1 MQITKRWLLIALM
14 VPVLAITA
22 LLARAD
28 SLSEEDVNRLVRSYI
43 LENPE
48 IIVEAIT
55 ILQQREQAQQQ
66 AGEGEM
72 LSRLQDDLIA
82 NPGDPV
88 LGNPNGS
95 VTLVEFSDYNCGFCK
110 RAHDTV
116 EALIESNPDLRVVL
130 KEFPILSETSM
141 TAARA
146 ALAVNDLYP
155 EQYAEFHGRLMAHR
169 GSLQNDNAVWSIVR
183 ALRVDVGAVQER
195 SRSADIEAAVA
206 RNHELARQLNITGTP
221 TFIVGNSVLRGALPK
236 ADIQRAID
244 DAS

>member
-1 MQITKRWLLIALM
+1 MQITKRWLFITLLI
-14 VPVLAITA
+14 PVLAITA

-28 SLSEEDVNRLVRSYI
+28 SLTEDDVNRLVRSYI

-66 AGEGEM
+66 AGVGET
-72 LSRLQDDLIA
+72 LSRLQDDLVA
-82 NPGDPV
+82 NPDDPV

-110 RAHDTV
+110 RAHETV
-116 EALIESNPDLRVVL
+116 EALIEANPDLRVVM

-141 TAARA
+141 TAAKA
-146 ALAVNDLYP
+146 ALAINDLYP
-155 EQYAEFHGRLMAHR
+155 DQYADFHSRLMANR
-169 GSLQNDNAVWSIVR
+169 GALQSDNAVWSIVR
-183 ALRVDVGAVQER
+183 ALRVDVGKVQER
-195 SRSADIEAAVA
+195 SRAADIEAAVA

-221 TFIVGNSVLRGALPK
+221 TFIVGNNILRGALPQ

>member
-1 MQITKRWLLIALM
+1 MHITKRWLLIALM
-14 VPVLAITA
+14 IPVLAITA

-28 SLSEEDVNRLVRSYI
+28 TLTEDDVNRLVRNYI

-72 LSRLQDDLIA
+72 LSRLQNDLIA

-110 RAHDTV
+110 RAHETV
-116 EALIESNPDLRVVL
+116 EALIEANPDLRVVM
-130 KEFPILSETSM
+130 KEFPILAETSM

-146 ALAVNDLYP
+146 ALAINDLYP
-155 EQYAEFHGRLMAHR
+155 DRYADFHGRLMAHR
-169 GSLQNDNAVWSIVR
+169 GALQNDNAVWSIVR
-183 ALRVDVGAVQER
+183 DLRIDVGAVQER
-195 SRSADIEAAVA
+195 SQAADIEAAVA

-221 TFIVGNSVLRGALPK
+221 TFIVGSSVLRGALPQG
-236 ADIQRAID
+236 DIQRAID

>member
-1 MQITKRWLLIALM
+1 MQTTKRWLLIALM
-14 VPVLAITA
+14 IPALAITA

-28 SLSEEDVNRLVRSYI
+28 TLSEDDVKRLVRSYI

-66 AGEGEM
+66 AGEGEA
-72 LSRLQDDLIA
+72 LSRLQNDLIA
-82 NPGDPV
+82 NPGDPI

-116 EALIESNPDLRVVL
+116 EALIEANPDLRVVM

-146 ALAVNDLYP
+146 ALAINDLYP
-155 EQYAEFHGRLMAHR
+155 EHYADFHARLMAHR
-169 GSLQNDNAVWSIVR
+169 GALQNDNAVWSIVR
-183 ALRVDVGAVQER
+183 ALRVDVSAVQSR
-195 SRSADIEAAVA
+195 SREPDIEAAIA

-221 TFIVGNSVLRGALPK
+221 TFIVGSSVLRGALPQ